1 MGIMIR
7 GTTPTFELKITDV
20 TVDLTQ
26 ATNVYA
32 TFAQWGK
39 TITKTG
45 NDIDVTAQQVDVY
58 FSQADSLSFSSGTI
72 EVQLNWTYTDGSRA
86 ATNIIKV
93 VIGDNLLP
101 EVLA

>member
-1 MGIMIR
+1 MIR
-7 GTTPTFELKITDV
+7 GTTPTFELKITDN

-72 EVQLNWTYTDGSRA
+72 EVQLNWTDTDGSRA

>member
-7 GTTPTFELKITDV
+7 GTTPTFELKITAV

>member
-1 MGIMIR
+1 MIR

>member
-1 MGIMIR
+1 MIR
-7 GTTPTFELKITDV
+7 GTTPTFELKITDN

-45 NDIDVTAQQVDVY
+45 EDIDVSAQQVDVY

-72 EVQLNWTYTDGSRA
+72 EIQLNWTYTDGSRA

>member
-1 MGIMIR
+1 MIR
-7 GTTPTFELKITDV
+7 GTTPTFELKITDS
-20 TVDLTQ
+20 TVDLTE

-45 NDIDVTAQQVDVY
+45 EDIDVTAQQVDVY

>member
-1 MGIMIR
+1 MIR

-72 EVQLNWTYTDGSRA
+72 EVQINWTYTDGSRA

>member
-1 MGIMIR
+1 MIR
-7 GTTPTFELKITDV
+7 GTTPTFELKITDD
-20 TVDLTQ
+20 TVDLTE

>member
-1 MGIMIR
+1 MIR
-7 GTTPTFELKITDV
+7 GTTPTFELKITDN

>member
-1 MGIMIR
+1 MIR
-7 GTTPTFELKITDV
+7 GTTPTFELKITDS
-20 TVDLTQ
+20 TVDLTE

>member
-1 MGIMIR
+1 MIR
-7 GTTPTFELKITDV
+7 GTTPTFELKITDN

-45 NDIDVTAQQVDVY
+45 EDIDVSAQQVDVY

-72 EVQLNWTYTDGSRA
+72 EIQLNWTYTDGSRA

-93 VIGDNLLP
+93 VIDDNLLP

>member
-1 MGIMIR
+1 MIR
-7 GTTPTFELKITDV
+7 GTTPTFELKITDS